1 MYLFY
6 QAILMVLASGKSTY
20 PADRQSRKKSLAG
33 MYRQG
38 AITNILNPKVALFFM
53 ALLPQFILPAS
64 PNKPLSFILLGLVI
78 ITTGTGWCL
87 FLALLPLFSVTPIP
101 AGRDNEGM
109 KAGALKTDM
118 AGLSYKNLAGEF
130 PCHKMAPARQCCP
143 VCLPWIFT
151 CYITADRTQRPL
163 ML

>member
-33 MYRQG
+33 IYRQG

-64 PNKPLSFILLGLVI
+64 PNKPLSFILLGLVF

-87 FLALLPLFSVTPIP
+87 FLALLPLFSAKPCGRIPISQNGSCGP
-101 AGRDNEGM
+101 M
-109 KAGALKTDM
+109 
-118 AGLSYKNLAGEF
+118 LS
-130 PCHKMAPARQCCP
+130 
-143 VCLPWIFT
+143 CLPTLYLLLSWIESIAFKCLFRVLCKSTYCTRKKYSIQNAFT
-151 CYITADRTQRPL
+151 RCSPA
-163 ML
+163 